1 MRASI
6 AQLVL
11 AQAITM
17 SVSSLMVT
25 SAAIIGSHLAH
36 NPAWATLPLALQFVA
51 ITATTIPASLLMR
64 AIGRRAGFL
73 LASAIGLAGASCAAL
88 GIYLGSFALF
98 CCGALGTG
106 IYTGFGHY
114 YRFAAIEVA
123 PLGRKNTA
131 ISYVLAGGVIAAV
144 VGPNLANLSRDVF
157 TLTYLGTLLAVVV
170 LYGLNTINFLLI
182 KLPMPAA
189 PGSLP
194 APRPMRQIASH
205 PGFAAAVSSAAV
217 GYSVMV
223 LLMTATPLAM
233 THQQHAFGD
242 VAFVIQWH
250 VLGMFVPSFFT
261 GHLINRWGVQRII
274 LAGMALML
282 SSMLINVNGQ
292 SVTHFW
298 AALLLLGLGWNFMFI
313 GGTSLLSESYRD
325 GEAAKSQAFNDF
337 TVFSLA
343 AMSSAAAGVLLHWLG
358 WKQVNYAALPLLGIA
373 LIAQFRFWSSKR
385 RAVQAGKKFSAELA
399 RSESL
404 RQ

>member
-1 MRASI
+1 
-6 AQLVL
+6 
-11 AQAITM
+11 M

-36 NPAWATLPLALQFVA
+36 NPAWATLPLALQYVA

-73 LASAIGLAGASCAAL
+73 LASAIGLSGASCAAL
-88 GIYLGSFALF
+88 GIYLGSFTLF
-98 CCGALGTG
+98 CIGTLGTG

-123 PLGRKNTA
+123 PLGKKNTA
-131 ISYVLAGGVIAAV
+131 ISYVLTGGVIAAI

-157 TLTYLGTLLAVVV
+157 TLTYLGTLLAVVL
-170 LYGLNTINFLLI
+170 LYGFNTINFLLI
-182 KLPMPAA
+182 KLPRPVS
-189 PGSLP
+189 PDRLP
-194 APRPMRQIASH
+194 VTRPMRQIAGH
-205 PGFAAAVSSAAV
+205 PACVAAVASAAV

-233 THQQHAFGD
+233 THHHHAFGD

-261 GHLINRWGVQRII
+261 GHLINRCGVQRII
-274 LAGMALML
+274 FAGMMIML
-282 SSMLINVNGQ
+282 ASIIINVNGH

-298 AALLLLGLGWNFMFI
+298 GALLLLGLGWNFMFI
-313 GGTSLLSESYRD
+313 GGTSLLSESYRE

-337 TVFSLA
+337 TVFSFA
-343 AMSSAAAGVLLHWLG
+343 AMSSAAAGLLLHWLG

-373 LIAQFRFWSSKR
+373 LVTQYRLWSSKR
-385 RAVQAGKKFSAELA
+385 LDTAADKKFTEDLA
-399 RSESL
+399 SSESL
-404 RQ
+404 EQ

>member
-1 MRASI
+1 LNRSI
-6 AQLVL
+6 AQLVV

-73 LASAIGLAGASCAAL
+73 LASAIGLSGASCAAL
-88 GIYLGSFALF
+88 GIYLNSFTLF
-98 CCGALGTG
+98 CIGALGTG

-114 YRFAAIEVA
+114 YRFAAIEAA
-123 PLGRKNTA
+123 PLGKKNTA

-144 VGPNLANLSRDVF
+144 VGPNLANLSREVF
-157 TLTYLGTLLAVVV
+157 TITYLGTLLAVVL

-182 KLPMPAA
+182 KLPMPVP

-194 APRPMRQIASH
+194 ATRPMRQIAGH
-205 PGFAAAVSSAAV
+205 PGFVAAVASAAV

-233 THQQHAFGD
+233 MHQLHAFGD

-261 GHLINRWGVQRII
+261 GHLINRCGVQRVIS
-274 LAGMALML
+274 AGMALML
-282 SSMLINVNGQ
+282 GSILINVNGY
-292 SVTHFW
+292 SVMHFW
-298 AALLLLGLGWNFMFI
+298 SALLVLGLGWNFMFI

-337 TVFSLA
+337 VVFSCA
-343 AMSSAAAGVLLHWLG
+343 ALSSAAAGLLLYWLS
-358 WKQVNYAALPLLGIA
+358 WKLVNYAALPLLGVA
-373 LIAQFRFWSSKR
+373 LIAQYRFWSSKR
-385 RAVQAGKKFSAELA
+385 LQAAAGKNLAEELA
-399 RSESL
+399 RSDSL
-404 RQ
+404 K